1 MREDNHLAVA
11 GGGKFQAEGAQLL
24 PQGPGVGHVAVVGG
38 GDAAGEVLGDKG
50 LDVL

>member
-1 MREDNHLAVA
+1 MREDTTWLSLVA
-11 GGGKFQAEGAQLL
+11 GNSRPKGRSFSRR
-24 PQGPGVGHVAVVGG
+24 GPGVGHVAVVGG